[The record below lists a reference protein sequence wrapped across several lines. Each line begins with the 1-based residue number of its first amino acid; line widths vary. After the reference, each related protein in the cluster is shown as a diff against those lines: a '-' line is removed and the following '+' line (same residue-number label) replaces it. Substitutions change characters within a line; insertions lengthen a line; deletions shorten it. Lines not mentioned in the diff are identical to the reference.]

1 MFNTVTNIDSQYND
15 DNPINICSTDDNIE
29 VQNTTLNGENLN
41 NQNSDTKTYTDT
53 EIKKIIDNYTE
64 DQQTE
69 IFKIIKYYSEY
80 YSTNN
85 NGIFINLDAISTN
98 CKKEIVQFI
107 NFSKKKTQSLE
118 ELENDMDKFKQ
129 CLSVNEEDN

>member
-1 MFNTVTNIDSQYND
+1 MFNTVTNIDSQYNNID
-15 DNPINICSTDDNIE
+15 PPIDINSTNNNIE
-29 VQNTTLNGENLN
+29 IQSVKSTEK
-41 NQNSDTKTYTDT
+41 NSDTKTYTDT

-64 DQQTE
+64 DQQIE

-98 CKKEIVQFI
+98 CKKEIIQFI

>member
-1 MFNTVTNIDSQYND
+1 MFNTVTNIDSQYNNID
-15 DNPINICSTDDNIE
+15 PPIDINSTNNNIE
-29 VQNTTLNGENLN
+29 MQSVISTEK
-41 NQNSDTKTYTDT
+41 NSDTKTYTDT

-64 DQQTE
+64 DQQIE

-98 CKKEIVQFI
+98 CKKEIIQFI